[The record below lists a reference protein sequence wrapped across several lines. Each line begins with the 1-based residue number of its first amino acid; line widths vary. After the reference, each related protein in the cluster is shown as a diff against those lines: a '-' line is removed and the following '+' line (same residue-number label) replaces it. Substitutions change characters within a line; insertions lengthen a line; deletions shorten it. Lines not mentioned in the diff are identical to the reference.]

1 MKRWIVDEIT
11 KGGPD
16 CIVLTEFVVSPG
28 IDYFIGKLEELNY
41 HWFISNSTKEN
52 GILIA
57 LKKDTFDFK
66 NTFDYK
72 KNTVIKSEALAG
84 TNLPDFYEIQ
94 VKWNKRIL
102 SIIGA
107 RIKVRLETEGKK
119 AFTKDQFD
127 ALDEYLNNISH
138 DVICI
143 GDFNAFWGNRWNTNE
158 NTTLPNVSNKYYL
171 FTPKYK
177 KDDWWSYEKAIELK
191 PDILLL
197 DIIMPHL
204 DGLGVL
210 EKLGET
216 NLEKSPLVIIL
227 SAVGQDKIT
236 QKAISLGAQYYI
248 VKPFDINVLIKR
260 MKELKNYQPT
270 QFKGGFITREIK
282 AQYIDIAPDK
292 KKNQENLEALVT
304 NIIHEVGV
312 PAHIK
317 GYQYLREAIMM
328 VIKDTDVINQITKQL
343 YPEIADKYHTTP
355 SRVERAIRHAI
366 EVAWGRGEQ
375 SAVENIF
382 GYTVSAAKGKPTN
395 SEFIAMISDKL
406 RLELKSA

>member
-1 MKRWIVDEIT
+1 MNEKITVLVADDNSDFTMTLSNYLEKEEQIQIV
-11 KGGPD
+11 
-16 CIVLTEFVVSPG
+16 G
-28 IDYFIGKLEELNY
+28 IARDGN
-41 HWFISNSTKEN
+41 
-52 GILIA
+52 
-57 LKKDTFDFK
+57 
-66 NTFDYK
+66 
-72 KNTVIKSEALAG
+72 EAYDMAV
-84 TNLPDFYEIQ
+84 N
-94 VKWNKRIL
+94 
-102 SIIGA
+102 
-107 RIKVRLETEGKK
+107 
-119 AFTKDQFD
+119 
-127 ALDEYLNNISH
+127 
-138 DVICI
+138 
-143 GDFNAFWGNRWNTNE
+143 
-158 NTTLPNVSNKYYL
+158 
-171 FTPKYK
+171 
-177 KDDWWSYEKAIELK
+177 LK

-216 NLEKSPLVIIL
+216 NLEKRPLSIIL

-236 QKAISLGAQYYI
+236 QKAIALGAH
-248 VKPFDINVLIKR
+248 
-260 MKELKNYQPT
+260 EL
-270 QFKGGFITREIK
+270 
-282 AQYIDIAPDK
+282 
-292 KKNQENLEALVT
+292 
-304 NIIHEVGV
+304 GV

-328 VIKDTDVINQITKQL
+328 VVKDTEVINQITKQL
-343 YPEIADKYHTTP
+343 YPEIACKYKTTP